1 MSISVN
7 QHGLKVIEEVIRKS
21 EELAV
26 TIEKHSTGA
35 TIIDMG
41 VTAKGGFLAGKYL
54 TDICMGGLGKSELG
68 MQNIGDLVL
77 PSIVVATDFPG
88 ISLLGS
94 QFAGWSISV
103 EKYFAMGSGPARAIA
118 RKPKE
123 IYEKIGYHDESNV
136 AVIALETD
144 IIPTEE
150 AIRFIAD
157 KCKVETK
164 NLYIAIAPTSSIAGS
179 TQISGRIVELGLH
192 KLTEVGLDPKLVK
205 YGIGESAIAPI
216 HPKSTKAMGRTND
229 MILYGG
235 RVYFEV
241 EHESDDILREIVMK
255 TPSSK
260 SKDYGKPFYDT
271 FKEAGFDFYKVDPGL
286 FAPAVVTVNNLKTG
300 KIITA
305 GKINED
311 ILLKSI
317 GYID

>member
-41 VTAKGGFLAGKYL
+41 VSAKGGFLAGKYL
-54 TDICMGGLGKSELG
+54 TDICMGGLGKSEID

-118 RKPKE
+118 KKPKE
-123 IYEKIGYHDESNV
+123 IYEKIGYFDEADV

-150 AIRFIAD
+150 AIRFIAE

-241 EHESDDILREIVMK
+241 EHDNDDELKEIVMK

-260 SKDYGKPFYDT
+260 SKDYGKPFYNI
-271 FKEAGFDFYKVDPGL
+271 FKEASFDFYKVDPGL

-300 KIITA
+300 KIVTA
-305 GKINED
+305 GKINEE
-311 ILLKSI
+311 IMLKSI
-317 GYID
+317 GYIE

>member
-1 MSISVN
+1 M
-7 QHGLKVIEEVIRKS
+7 
-21 EELAV
+21 
-26 TIEKHSTGA
+26 
-35 TIIDMG
+35 
-41 VTAKGGFLAGKYL
+41 
-54 TDICMGGLGKSELG
+54 
-68 MQNIGDLVL
+68 
-77 PSIVVATDFPG
+77 
-88 ISLLGS
+88 
-94 QFAGWSISV
+94 

-118 RKPKE
+118 KKPKE
-123 IYEKIGYHDESNV
+123 IYEKIGYLDESDV

-150 AIRFIAD
+150 AIRFIAE

-241 EHESDDILREIVMK
+241 EHDNDDELKEIVMK

-260 SKDYGKPFYDT
+260 SKDYGKPFYNI
-271 FKEAGFDFYKVDPGL
+271 FKEASFDFYKVDPGL

-300 KIITA
+300 KIVTA
-305 GKINED
+305 GKINEE
-311 ILLKSI
+311 IMLKSI
-317 GYID
+317 GYIE

>member
-123 IYEKIGYHDESNV
+123 IYKKIGYHDESNV

>member
-41 VTAKGGFLAGKYL
+41 VSAKGGFLAGKYL
-54 TDICMGGLGKSELG
+54 TDICMGGLGKSEID

-118 RKPKE
+118 KKPKE
-123 IYEKIGYHDESNV
+123 IYEKIGYLDEADV

-150 AIRFIAD
+150 AIRFIAE

-241 EHESDDILREIVMK
+241 EHDNDDELKEIVMK

-260 SKDYGKPFYDT
+260 SKDYGKPFYNI
-271 FKEAGFDFYKVDPGL
+271 FKEASFDFYKVDPGL

-300 KIITA
+300 KIVTA
-305 GKINED
+305 GKINEE
-311 ILLKSI
+311 IMLKSI
-317 GYID
+317 GYIE

>member
-7 QHGLKVIEEVIRKS
+7 KHGLKVIEEVISKS
-21 EELAV
+21 EELAITV
-26 TIEKHSTGA
+26 EKHSTGA

-54 TDICMGGLGKSELG
+54 TDICMGGLGKTELN
-68 MQNIGDLVL
+68 MQTIGDLVL
-77 PSIVVATDFPG
+77 PSIVVATDFPS

-123 IYEKIGYHDESNV
+123 LYEKISYQDESDV

-144 IIPTEE
+144 IIPSEE
-150 AIRFIAD
+150 AIRFIAE
-157 KCKVETK
+157 KCKIETS
-164 NLYIAIAPTSSIAGS
+164 NLYITIAPTSSLAGS

-241 EHESDDILREIVMK
+241 EHESDEELSEIVMK

-260 SKDYGKPFYDT
+260 SKDYGKPFYNI

-300 KIITA
+300 KIVTA
-305 GKINED
+305 GKINEE

-317 GYID
+317 GYFD

>member
-7 QHGLKVIEEVIRKS
+7 KHGLKVIEKVISKS
-21 EELAV
+21 EELAITV
-26 TIEKHSTGA
+26 EKHSTGA

-54 TDICMGGLGKSELG
+54 TDICMGGLGKTELS
-68 MQNIGDLVL
+68 MQTIGDLVL
-77 PSIVVATDFPG
+77 PSIVVATDFPS

-123 IYEKIGYHDESNV
+123 LYEKISYQDESDV

-144 IIPTEE
+144 IIPSDE
-150 AIRFIAD
+150 AIRFIAE
-157 KCKVETK
+157 KCKIETN
-164 NLYIAIAPTSSIAGS
+164 NLYIAIAPTSSLAGS

-241 EHESDDILREIVMK
+241 EYESDEELSEIVMK

-260 SKDYGKPFYDT
+260 SKDYGKPFYNI

-300 KIITA
+300 KIVTA
-305 GKINED
+305 GKINEE

-317 GYID
+317 GYFD

>member
-41 VTAKGGFLAGKYL
+41 VSAKGGFLAGKYL
-54 TDICMGGLGKSELG
+54 TDICMGGLGKSEID

-118 RKPKE
+118 KKPKE
-123 IYEKIGYHDESNV
+123 IYEKIGYLDESDV

-150 AIRFIAD
+150 AIRFIAE

-241 EHESDDILREIVMK
+241 EHDNDDELKEIVMK

-260 SKDYGKPFYDT
+260 SKDYGKPFYNI
-271 FKEAGFDFYKVDPGL
+271 FKEASFDFYKVDPGL

-300 KIITA
+300 KIVTA
-305 GKINED
+305 GKINEE
-311 ILLKSI
+311 IMLKSI
-317 GYID
+317 GYVE